1 MASVWAAEDAVL
13 GRQVAVKVLASHV
26 AAEPA
31 ARTRFEREARTAARV
46 SNHPNVVTIYDV
58 GEQDGTPFIVMELL
72 TGGSVADRLRSRRP
86 VPSRQALAW
95 LTEAAAALDYAH
107 AEGIV
112 HRDVKP
118 ANLLLDERDR
128 IAVGD
133 FGIAR
138 LADDTSLTQAGQVL
152 GTAAYL
158 SPEQAVG
165 RPATDA
171 SDRYAL
177 AVVAFELLTGRRP
190 FEGEHVAAQARQHVE
205 AEPPSTGLGAAVDEV
220 VDRAMA
226 KEPDA
231 RYITAAAFV
240 EDLASALRRSE
251 TPRTEPT
258 RAVAAAAP
266 APTPRP
272 RRLAPEPTP
281 TPPPPRGPAPVARR
295 DRDGSGGR
303 RGWMLVAALAAVV
316 LVGAAIALAAGG
328 GDDEPDRAGD
338 EPATTTEQRPQARTE
353 TQPETTPAA
362 PAPAET
368 QPAPADNE
376 AEPGPG
382 PSDTGESPGALNDE
396 GYARLQSGDAAG
408 AIPLLEQ
415 SVEGFDQQGGGAD
428 PTTFGY
434 ALYNLG
440 TAYAQT
446 GRYDEAI
453 AMFERRL
460 QVNPDDRPGV
470 VRKAIRDAKSAR
482 GQGQGQDDD

>member
-72 TGGSVADRLRSRRP
+72 SGGSVADRLRSRRP
-86 VPSRQALAW
+86 VPARQALAW
-95 LTEAAAALDYAH
+95 LTETAAALDYAH

-158 SPEQAVG
+158 SPEQALG
-165 RPATDA
+165 TPATDA

-205 AEPPSTGLGAAVDEV
+205 AEPPSTGLGAEVDEV
-220 VDRAMA
+220 IDRGMA
-226 KEPDA
+226 KAPEA
-231 RYITAAAFV
+231 RYITASAFV
-240 EDLASALRRSE
+240 EDLASALRRADS
-251 TPRTEPT
+251 PRTEPT
-258 RAVAAAAP
+258 RAVASA
-266 APTPRP
+266 APTPTPTPTP

-295 DRDGSGGR
+295 DGDGSGRR

-316 LVGAAIALAAGG
+316 LIGAAIALAAGSG
-328 GDDEPDRAGD
+328 GEDEPERASTQ
-338 EPATTTEQRPQARTE
+338 PATATEEKPQATAE
-353 TQPETTPAA
+353 TQPETEPATP
-362 PAPAET
+362 PAAET
-368 QPAPADNE
+368 QPEPADNE
-376 AEPGPG
+376 PETGPG
-382 PSDTGESPGALNDE
+382 PSDTGESPAALNDE
-396 GYARLQSGDAAG
+396 GYARLQAGDAAG
-408 AIPLLEQ
+408 AIPLLER
-415 SVEGFDQQGGGAD
+415 SVQGFDQEGGGAD
-428 PTTFGY
+428 ATTFGY

-453 AMFERRL
+453 TMFERRL
-460 QVNPDDRPGV
+460 QVNPDDRPEV
-470 VRKAIRDAKSAR
+470 VRKAIKDAKKAQR
-482 GQGQGQDDD
+482 KGE